1 METLGIRE
9 LKAQLSRHLR
19 RVQQGARITIADRGK
34 PIAVLG
40 PAEPVVNTAWAWKL
54 VAEGKAT
61 WNGGNPVGRRRVGL
75 HPPIKASGRPTSEM
89 VIEDRR

>member
-9 LKAQLSRHLR
+9 LKAQLSYHLR
-19 RVQQGARITIADRGK
+19 RAQNGARITIADRGK

-40 PAEPVVNTAWAWKL
+40 PAEPVANVAWAWKL
-54 VAEGKAT
+54 VADGKAT
-61 WNGGNPVGRRRVGL
+61 WNGGSGKRRVGL
-75 HPPIKASGRPTSEM
+75 HPRIKAKGKPTSEM